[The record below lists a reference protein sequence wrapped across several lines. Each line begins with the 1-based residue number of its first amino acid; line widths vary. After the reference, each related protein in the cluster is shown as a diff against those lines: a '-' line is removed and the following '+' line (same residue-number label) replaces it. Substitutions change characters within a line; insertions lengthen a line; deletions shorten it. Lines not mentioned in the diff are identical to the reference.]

1 MPTRAELI
9 AEAKK
14 RGHKGVSTKKKAEL
28 EALLSKPPPKPARGV
43 PRGMDK
49 SKKAGFIRKEIAK
62 GVLKKEGGRIVKAG
76 KAGGGTKPAPKAKAK
91 PAPVKAGPRNLIK
104 GFGIKRT
111 PKPAPKPAPKPK
123 EKKPK
128 APKDGK
134 ILVSKMTYN
143 KVVPEEF
150 VYRSEEEF
158 EYGSEYLN
166 WDWITGITS
175 SMEDFYKEN
184 KGDYNELSEA
194 KRKKIDKI
202 EEKMMMNLS
211 PSVERELK
219 KGFKTWKSKNADDRM
234 TIEEARDRFE
244 KYYF

>member
-1 MPTRAELI
+1 MEC
-9 AEAKK
+9 
-14 RGHKGVSTKKKAEL
+14 L
-28 EALLSKPPPKPARGV
+28 EEWISLR
-43 PRGMDK
+43 RRD
-49 SKKAGFIRKEIAK
+49 FIRKEIAK

-76 KAGGGTKPAPKAKAK
+76 GGTKPASKAKAK

-202 EEKMMMNLS
+202 EEKMMMNLR

-219 KGFKTWKSKNADDRM
+219 KGFKKDQKHLTVVKDFHINFVNTLHELKFQRQKLNPTLELINKEGSLQSM
-234 TIEEARDRFE
+234 
-244 KYYF
+244 